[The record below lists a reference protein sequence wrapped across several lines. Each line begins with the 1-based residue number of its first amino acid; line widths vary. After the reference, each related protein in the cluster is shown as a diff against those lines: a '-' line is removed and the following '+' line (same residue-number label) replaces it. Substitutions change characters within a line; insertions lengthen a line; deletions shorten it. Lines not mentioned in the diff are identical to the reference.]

1 VPRRGQS
8 ATLSEVIEPP
18 ETRYAKAADG
28 THIAYQVF
36 GDGPPD
42 IVAVP
47 DWFTNL
53 EAAWENPYI
62 EAFLGG
68 LGRIGRVVVYDQR
81 GSGLS
86 DPIALSTLPSLEH
99 FVDDLRFVLDAAG
112 VEHAA
117 LFGADSSGPVCLLF
131 AATHPDRASALI
143 LLNTMARPLWAPDH
157 PIGISAERAEET
169 LAWITEHW
177 GTGKFGRLLSPSWPE
192 DEAAQAQLARDER
205 RSASPGAAA
214 AFMRMAFEID
224 VRAALPAVQAPTLVL
239 HRVGDRWVRAAH
251 GRHLAEQIAGATYVE
266 LPGADHLPSAGD
278 TEAVLG
284 EVAEFLTGV
293 RPVPESDRVLVTVLL
308 TDIVASTERQAEVGD
323 QRWKQLLTRHDE
335 AVRRQIQRFGGREVK
350 TTGDGV
356 LSTFDGPARAARCA
370 IAAREAARQLGLETR
385 AGLHTGEVELRGA
398 DIAGV
403 AVHIAARIAAL
414 AHPGEV
420 LVSRTVRDLVAGSG
434 IAFSQ
439 RGTHVLRGVPDE
451 WQLFAVTSE

>member
-1 VPRRGQS
+1 
-8 ATLSEVIEPP
+8 
-18 ETRYAKAADG
+18 
-28 THIAYQVF
+28 
-36 GDGPPD
+36 
-42 IVAVP
+42 
-47 DWFTNL
+47 
-53 EAAWENPYI
+53 
-62 EAFLGG
+62 
-68 LGRIGRVVVYDQR
+68 
-81 GSGLS
+81 
-86 DPIALSTLPSLEH
+86 
-99 FVDDLRFVLDAAG
+99 
-112 VEHAA
+112 
-117 LFGADSSGPVCLLF
+117 
-131 AATHPDRASALI
+131 
-143 LLNTMARPLWAPDH
+143 
-157 PIGISAERAEET
+157 
-169 LAWITEHW
+169 
-177 GTGKFGRLLSPSWPE
+177 
-192 DEAAQAQLARDER
+192 
-205 RSASPGAAA
+205 
-214 AFMRMAFEID
+214 
-224 VRAALPAVQAPTLVL
+224 
-239 HRVGDRWVRAAH
+239 
-251 GRHLAEQIAGATYVE
+251 
-266 LPGADHLPSAGD
+266 
-278 TEAVLG
+278 
-284 EVAEFLTGV
+284 V

-434 IAFSQ
+434 IAFSE